1 MLSKTQADAA
11 NKLGTFG
18 EIPRTL
24 AKLCFA
30 VATVAAVLP
39 AVPSHAENFAFVS
52 ANGGGTACTAAA
64 PCKSIGDAFGN
75 IAAPIRIICLS
86 GSQPTT
92 SGIGFGA
99 SVSVDI
105 DCPLGF
111 EGQIGVGTA
120 ASNVTMRLRH
130 LEFRNIGFSNQIIF
144 QGAGTLILEDCVFT
158 DVPGVALDLEPNGPL
173 NVVIKNSRI
182 SNAGS
187 GILLK
192 PAAGGS
198 IKATLDHVTI
208 TGNGGGGIKTDST
221 NGIVNLDIT
230 DSEISNNAANGIN
243 LVGSANQNMLNLS
256 RTVIAKN
263 TLTGLQTNGAAAAA
277 LVETTLFDTNG
288 AGATTVVNGGHVL
301 TYGNNR
307 IVGTAGS
314 GFTGSASLQ

>member
-1 MLSKTQADAA
+1 MLSKTQADAS

-18 EIPRTL
+18 EILRTL
-24 AKLCFA
+24 TKLCFA
-30 VATVAAVLP
+30 VVAVAAVLP

-52 ANGGGTACTAAA
+52 ATGSGTACTAAA
-64 PCKSIGDAFGN
+64 PCASIGVVLLG
-75 IAAPIRIICLS
+75 ISAPLRIICLS
-86 GSQPTT
+86 GSQPSSGGT
-92 SGIGFGA
+92 SFGMN
-99 SVSVDI
+99 VSVDI

-111 EGQIGVGTA
+111 EAQIGTTSA

-130 LEFRNIGFSNQIIF
+130 LEFRNAGFSSQIVF
-144 QGAGTLILEDCVFT
+144 QGGGTLILEDCVFT
-158 DVPGVALDLEPNGPL
+158 DSPGTALDIEPNGPL

-182 SNAGS
+182 SNSGS

-198 IKATLDHVTI
+198 INATLDHVTI

-277 LVETTLFDTNG
+277 LVETTLFDTN
-288 AGATTVVNGGHVL
+288 ATATTVVNGSHVL

-307 IVGTAGS
+307 IVGSAGS
-314 GFTGSASLQ
+314 GFTGTAALQ